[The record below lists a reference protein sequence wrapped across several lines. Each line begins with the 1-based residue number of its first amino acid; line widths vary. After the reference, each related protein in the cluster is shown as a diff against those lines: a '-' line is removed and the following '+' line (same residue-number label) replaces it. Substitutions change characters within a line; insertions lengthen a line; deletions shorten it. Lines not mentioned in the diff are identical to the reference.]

1 MGFYE
6 RRILPRLIDWA
17 CGIEVVDRQRQKV
30 VPRAEGVV
38 LEVGIGPGHNLGH
51 YDASR
56 VRRLIAIDPSPEML
70 ERAERRLRS
79 LDSAPQNVE
88 LLLGSAEELR
98 LADGEIDTV
107 LLTYTLCSVP
117 EPLVA
122 LREMRRVLRQSG
134 RLLFC
139 EHGAAPDAGVR
150 RWQQRVT
157 PLWRRL
163 AGGCHLDRDVLDLLS
178 AAGFQVEERQSMY
191 LPGWRPATWNVWG
204 VARAAP

>member
-17 CGIEVVDRQRQKV
+17 CGIDVVDRQRQKV
-30 VPRAEGVV
+30 VPSAEGVV

-56 VRRLIAIDPSPEML
+56 VTRLVAIDPSPEML
-70 ERAERRLRS
+70 ERADRRVRALGTLR
-79 LDSAPQNVE
+79 NVE
-88 LLLGSAEELR
+88 LLRCGVEELP

-117 EPLVA
+117 VPLEA
-122 LREMRRVLRQSG
+122 LREMRRVLRPSG

-139 EHGAAPDAGVR
+139 EHGAAPDPRVR
-150 RWQQRVT
+150 KWQERVT
-157 PLWRRL
+157 PVWRRL
-163 AGGCHLDRDVLDLLS
+163 AGGCHLDRDVPALLRDG
-178 AAGFQVEERQSMY
+178 GFRVDEQQSMY

-204 VARAAP
+204 VARASS